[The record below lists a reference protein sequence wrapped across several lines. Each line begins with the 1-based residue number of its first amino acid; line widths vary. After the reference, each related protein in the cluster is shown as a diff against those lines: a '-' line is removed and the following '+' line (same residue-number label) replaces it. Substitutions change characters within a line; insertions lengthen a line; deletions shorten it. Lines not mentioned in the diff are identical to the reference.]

1 MSTPAAIAAKS
12 TRATPLGE
20 WRSTK
25 ESAKRRVVA
34 CEKANS
40 ATVKPGD
47 EGAGVEDGAHVDRR
61 PVDAGAF
68 EEHRRK
74 RHGDQDQDRQCRP
87 REHRRL
93 VAGAGEA
100 GGRRLEA
107 AEKQGRCNGHHRHH
121 QRQMQLRRQAEMR
134 HGAAEQPGAEEARAP
149 ELTVATNSPG
159 VASALADLPLVELF
173 VLGGRYVRDLG
184 TCVGGDTLAA
194 VAQLGADLFF
204 LGSCG
209 LDASRGVTAFD
220 SAEAEVK
227 RAMAGNSA
235 GIVIAVTNDKLATA
249 APYRVAAPD
258 AISHLVVDKTAPSP
272 ILADFERLG
281 AEIHFA

>member
-1 MSTPAAIAAKS
+1 GKQRHGQA
-12 TRATPLGE
+12 
-20 WRSTK
+20 
-25 ESAKRRVVA
+25 
-34 CEKANS
+34 
-40 ATVKPGD
+40 GD

-74 RHGDQDQDRQCRP
+74 RHGDQGQDR
-87 REHRRL
+87 
-93 VAGAGEA
+93 
-100 GGRRLEA
+100 
-107 AEKQGRCNGHHRHH
+107 
-121 QRQMQLRRQAEMR
+121 
-134 HGAAEQPGAEEARAP
+134 
-149 ELTVATNSPG
+149 
-159 VASALADLPLVELF
+159 
-173 VLGGRYVRDLG
+173 G

-227 RAMAGNSA
+227 RAMARNSA

-258 AISHLVVDKTAPSP
+258 AISHLVVDKTAPSA

-281 AEIHFA
+281 VEIHFA